1 MTSFLR
7 RNSVTLLALLAA
19 AYSALWIWGGS
30 REGFTHDDLMNLNW
44 AIAQPWRKLLLDC
57 ALIWQPAQSVRPLG
71 EAAYRVLWQLFHFD
85 PFPFRVVCLALI
97 AVNTALCFLLARFL
111 IGNTL
116 WALVVAWF
124 LAYHGSFWGMY
135 CNTGVIFDILAVTCY
150 SLALLAALWKPRTL
164 PANCSRL
171 LLILLLA
178 AAALNS
184 KEIAVSLPAA
194 LGVLLLLEHRSD
206 APGVDPGSRRLW
218 WNLSSLLLVAGVTA
232 LFVFGRVLARG
243 GIEGVPGYHLTLS
256 AAQFAT
262 NWSGFLSALLYDK
275 VAWTPPAAVGVLVA
289 ALAVLAALRW
299 FRELLLF
306 LLAVVSFLPMA
317 FILPRGL
324 DASFL
329 SVFWLMVAVGCAF
342 SRLPLSAPWL
352 QPLPFALILAV
363 TASQATVGRISFPQF
378 QEESRA
384 IRLTYSGIRAATGE
398 VRDRSALA
406 FVEDPF
412 APRFPWATTFMV
424 LLARQKEG
432 LSIVRPE
439 DIAARR
445 SDVPPGQAYD
455 LVLLVTKSYDVLR
468 CTGPEGRPLT
478 MEDLFAKSYVCPA
491 AAPPSKRAF

>member
-1 MTSFLR
+1 M
-7 RNSVTLLALLAA
+7 LALVWARLRLRFSDVRSLSGDAI
-19 AYSALWIWGGS
+19 SAS
-30 REGFTHDDLMNLNW
+30 R
-44 AIAQPWRKLLLDC
+44 P
-57 ALIWQPAQSVRPLG
+57 
-71 EAAYRVLWQLFHFD
+71 
-85 PFPFRVVCLALI
+85 
-97 AVNTALCFLLARFL
+97 
-111 IGNTL
+111 
-116 WALVVAWF
+116 
-124 LAYHGSFWGMY
+124 
-135 CNTGVIFDILAVTCY
+135 
-150 SLALLAALWKPRTL
+150 
-164 PANCSRL
+164 
-171 LLILLLA
+171 
-178 AAALNS
+178 LNS